1 MFKKNNHKKMNF
13 LRIFNIG
20 TTKDVEGYE
29 SLQKRINEKNEF
41 LEKVLYSFNELNK
54 YLKEVFKRLM
64 TLKSNFTNI
73 QFSLEEQSIHE
84 VCKLIFQNV
93 LNNVEQ
99 DNRLVEE
106 IIKNFS
112 EHIKTFN
119 KEKELY
125 NEFKKLNKEL
135 QDEKEKLQKFR
146 DIYHKTGKEAE
157 KKIKKFVENNYQNLS
172 NLSEEA
178 IKELDNITIPAS
190 KAFNSYQNTVDNVNQ
205 LIDRFNDNQTIMF
218 ERLPELGNEDGVFFF
233 RLIKYYMQTL
243 EEGERYLHI
252 NKKQLNES
260 KTVEQDSKLKELIE
274 KNEDNKRD
282 EKPISLVQYQSS
294 LDFNKCKNKEEFD
307 LFAKSVEMINK
318 HISNEIFPNYKY
330 ELELKNYQ
338 EGQLLKELFD
348 EKKLDEEKAQKFLES
363 LKDES
368 VHRAIYIV
376 LSQLRTNSRFQR
388 SRPLIELFGKAFEIL
403 LQSAE
408 KNKLY
413 ENAKNC
419 IILSQTYFYND
430 EENKRKIY
438 VFEYIKNNKWLSNPK
453 FWRGFIDYMMKK
465 EFERFEKTFPET
477 NFNVEQNINLTQ
489 RVKNKLNEVVFSQ
502 LLPFVSN
509 MVDFGIDKRIVLK
522 IADDFTK
529 KYNYMTPS
537 NYDSL
542 MGIISNDKGEI
553 EKLRT
558 EYNQSL
564 EPYLINK
571 EEEVKKDLKVNSEGN
586 TEEKKEINNTK
597 EVKEENA
604 KKEESTETNQTKEET
619 KENISGKEETKNT
632 EENDKTA
639 TNVDNN

>member
-1 MFKKNNHKKMNF
+1 MNF

-178 IKELDNITIPAS
+178 KKELDNITIPAS

>member
-1 MFKKNNHKKMNF
+1 MNF

-178 IKELDNITIPAS
+178 KKELDNITIPAS

-348 EKKLDEEKAQKFLES
+348 DKKLDEEKAQKFLES

-597 EVKEENA
+597 EVKEENV

>member
-1 MFKKNNHKKMNF
+1 M
-13 LRIFNIG
+13 
-20 TTKDVEGYE
+20 
-29 SLQKRINEKNEF
+29 
-41 LEKVLYSFNELNK
+41 YSFNELNK

-178 IKELDNITIPAS
+178 KKELDNITIPAS

-243 EEGERYLHI
+243 EEGERYLHL

-348 EKKLDEEKAQKFLES
+348 EKKLDEEKAQKFLKS

-597 EVKEENA
+597 EVKEENV

-619 KENISGKEETKNT
+619 KENTSGKEEIKNT

>member
-1 MFKKNNHKKMNF
+1 MLGIVSLVSFALVSTF
-13 LRIFNIG
+13 ALRLTRSG
-20 TTKDVEGYE
+20 C
-29 SLQKRINEKNEF
+29 RC
-41 LEKVLYSFNELNK
+41 LEKS
-54 YLKEVFKRLM
+54 
-64 TLKSNFTNI
+64 
-73 QFSLEEQSIHE
+73 EE
-84 VCKLIFQNV
+84 
-93 LNNVEQ
+93 
-99 DNRLVEE
+99 
-106 IIKNFS
+106 
-112 EHIKTFN
+112 T
-119 KEKELY
+119 
-125 NEFKKLNKEL
+125 
-135 QDEKEKLQKFR
+135 
-146 DIYHKTGKEAE
+146 YHKTGKEAE

-604 KKEESTETNQTKEET
+604 KKEESTD
-619 KENISGKEETKNT
+619 SR
-632 EENDKTA
+632 
-639 TNVDNN
+639 

>member
-1 MFKKNNHKKMNF
+1 MNF

-119 KEKELY
+119 REKELY

-178 IKELDNITIPAS
+178 KKELDNITIPAS

>member
-1 MFKKNNHKKMNF
+1 M
-13 LRIFNIG
+13 FNIG

-54 YLKEVFKRLM
+54 YLKDVFKRLM
-64 TLKSNFTNI
+64 LLKSNFTNI

-84 VCKLIFQNV
+84 VCKLIFQNI

-99 DNRLVEE
+99 DNHLVEE
-106 IIKNFS
+106 IIKNLS

-178 IKELDNITIPAS
+178 KKELDNITIPAS
-190 KAFNSYQNTVDNVNQ
+190 KAFNNYQTTVDNVNQ
-205 LIDRFNDNQTIMF
+205 LIDKFNDNQTIMF

-233 RLIKYYMQTL
+233 RLIKYYMQSL
-243 EEGERYLHI
+243 EEGERYLNI
-252 NKKQLNES
+252 NKKQLNDS
-260 KTVEQDSKLKELIE
+260 KTVEQGSKLKELIE

-282 EKPISLVQYQSS
+282 EKPINLIQYQSN

-330 ELELKNYQ
+330 ELELKNFQ
-338 EGQLLKELFD
+338 EGQLLKELFQEKELD
-348 EKKLDEEKAQKFLES
+348 EKKAEKFLDS

-368 VHRAIYIV
+368 VHRSIYIV
-376 LSQLRTNSRFQR
+376 LSQLRTNNRFQR

-430 EENKRKIY
+430 EKKKK
-438 VFEYIKNNKWLSNPK
+438 KNLC
-453 FWRGFIDYMMKK
+453 F
-465 EFERFEKTFPET
+465 
-477 NFNVEQNINLTQ
+477 
-489 RVKNKLNEVVFSQ
+489 
-502 LLPFVSN
+502 
-509 MVDFGIDKRIVLK
+509 
-522 IADDFTK
+522 
-529 KYNYMTPS
+529 
-537 NYDSL
+537 
-542 MGIISNDKGEI
+542 
-553 EKLRT
+553 
-558 EYNQSL
+558 
-564 EPYLINK
+564 
-571 EEEVKKDLKVNSEGN
+571 
-586 TEEKKEINNTK
+586 
-597 EVKEENA
+597 
-604 KKEESTETNQTKEET
+604 
-619 KENISGKEETKNT
+619 
-632 EENDKTA
+632 
-639 TNVDNN
+639 

>member
-1 MFKKNNHKKMNF
+1 M
-13 LRIFNIG
+13 G
-20 TTKDVEGYE
+20 
-29 SLQKRINEKNEF
+29 
-41 LEKVLYSFNELNK
+41 
-54 YLKEVFKRLM
+54 
-64 TLKSNFTNI
+64 LKSNFTNI

-119 KEKELY
+119 REKELY

-178 IKELDNITIPAS
+178 KKELDNITIPAS

-205 LIDRFNDNQTIMF
+205 LIDKFNDNQTIMF

-260 KTVEQDSKLKELIE
+260 KTVEEDSKLKELIE

-348 EKKLDEEKAQKFLES
+348 DKKLDEEKAQKFLES

-553 EKLRT
+553 EKLRK

-597 EVKEENA
+597 EVKEENV

-619 KENISGKEETKNT
+619 KENTSGKEETKNT

>member
-1 MFKKNNHKKMNF
+1 MNF

-178 IKELDNITIPAS
+178 KKELDNITIPAS

-632 EENDKTA
+632 EENDKTG

>member
-1 MFKKNNHKKMNF
+1 MNF

-178 IKELDNITIPAS
+178 KKELDNITIPAS

-632 EENDKTA
+632 EENDKTG
-639 TNVDNN
+639 TNDDNN

>member
-1 MFKKNNHKKMNF
+1 MNF

-41 LEKVLYSFNELNK
+41 SEKVLYSFNELNK

-619 KENISGKEETKNT
+619 KENISGK
-632 EENDKTA
+632 
-639 TNVDNN
+639 

>member
-1 MFKKNNHKKMNF
+1 MNF

-597 EVKEENA
+597 EVKEENV
-604 KKEESTETNQTKEET
+604 KKEESTETNQTK
-619 KENISGKEETKNT
+619 
-632 EENDKTA
+632 
-639 TNVDNN
+639 

>member
-1 MFKKNNHKKMNF
+1 MNF

-178 IKELDNITIPAS
+178 KKELDNITIPAS

-558 EYNQSL
+558 EYNQYL

-597 EVKEENA
+597 EVKEENV